1 MFLLCLCLYLFKK
14 LPSAWLRPSGAK
26 PRCFGLNPLGRSQAA
41 GTKPSAQRGDA
52 KVSIFRRRLGP
63 SAGRP
68 LCGFRAATPG
78 PFDNV
83 LLDLK
88 RSKQKIIW
96 RNCLIAFSGG
106 QDSINLVI
114 LWKNLLAQPPWARHG
129 GLGWGDP
136 HSLALK
142 NKPSIIW
149 CNHIWKTPDFYLF
162 RHSFQISFLFN
173 QRFFYTIFFSKYFSE
188 KKARKWRYF
197 SFLRVTRYSSYDSVL
212 TAHTQSDSIETFF
225 INLFRGSGQFGL
237 QTLRNLQIFFN
248 YECSQ
253 TFY

>member
-1 MFLLCLCLYLFKK
+1 MVLLCLCLYL
-14 LPSAWLRPSGAK
+14 SSG
-26 PRCFGLNPLGRSQAA
+26 
-41 GTKPSAQRGDA
+41 KPSAASCFAKGEVKRA
-52 KVSIFRRRLGP
+52 KVSRSASRAFRRSAKLEDVQVRRRLV
-63 SAGRP
+63 AGRL
-68 LCGFRAATPG
+68 LCAFTAGTPD
-78 PFDNV
+78 PFDHI

-96 RNCLIAFSGG
+96 MNCLIAFSGG

-114 LWKNLLAQPPWARHG
+114 LWKNLLGEDGASYG
-129 GLGWGDP
+129 GLGCEDP

-149 CNHIWKTPDFYLF
+149 CNHIWKIPDFYLF

-197 SFLRVTRYSSYDSVL
+197 SFVRVARYSSYDSVL

>member
-1 MFLLCLCLYLFKK
+1 MFLLCLYFYWSKK
-14 LPSAWLRPSGAK
+14 GPRGPSAEIDRSSP
-26 PRCFGLNPLGRSQAA
+26 FGEAGRRA
-41 GTKPSAQRGDA
+41 
-52 KVSIFRRRLGP
+52 
-63 SAGRP
+63 AGRP
-68 LCGFRAATPG
+68 LCGFTAGKRA
-78 PFDNV
+78 PFDHV

-96 RNCLIAFSGG
+96 MKSLIAFSGG

-114 LWKNLLAQPPWARHG
+114 LWKNLLGQPLPWASPGHW
-129 GLGWGDP
+129 GWGEHP
-136 HSLALK
+136 FLSLK

-149 CNHIWKTPDFYLF
+149 CHHIWKIPDFYLF
-162 RHSFQISFLFN
+162 RHSFQISFIFN

-197 SFLRVTRYSSYDSVL
+197 SFLRVARYSGYDSIL
-212 TAHTQSDSIETFF
+212 TAHTQNDSIETFF
-225 INLFRGSGQFGL
+225 MNLFRGSGPFGL

-248 YECSQ
+248 DECSQ

>member
-1 MFLLCLCLYLFKK
+1 MSSNWYKTLPYRRQLWDAAPGRTSNFL
-14 LPSAWLRPSGAK
+14 
-26 PRCFGLNPLGRSQAA
+26 
-41 GTKPSAQRGDA
+41 
-52 KVSIFRRRLGP
+52 
-63 SAGRP
+63 
-68 LCGFRAATPG
+68 
-78 PFDNV
+78 DNV

-88 RSKQKIIW
+88 KSKQKFIW
-96 RNCLIAFSGG
+96 MNCLIAFSGG

-114 LWKNLLAQPPWARHG
+114 LWKNLVAFSAPHPAESSGANQGHPFPSPAAPAILPWKIQR
-129 GLGWGDP
+129 DR
-136 HSLALK
+136 AL
-142 NKPSIIW
+142 NNQPSIIW
-149 CNHIWKTPDFYLF
+149 CNHMWKTPDFYLF

-197 SFLRVTRYSSYDSVL
+197 SFLRVARYSGYDSVL

-225 INLFRGSGQFGL
+225 INLFRGSGPFGL
-237 QTLRNLQIFFN
+237 QTLRNFQIFLN

>member
-1 MFLLCLCLYLFKK
+1 MSLFLFVYKV
-14 LPSAWLRPSGAK
+14 AEGQLRSNQPT
-26 PRCFGLNPLGRSQAA
+26 FVGRLA
-41 GTKPSAQRGDA
+41 
-52 KVSIFRRRLGP
+52 
-63 SAGRP
+63 AGRP
-68 LCGFRAATPG
+68 LCGFTAGKPA

-88 RSKQKIIW
+88 RSKQKILW
-96 RNCLIAFSGG
+96 MNCLIAFSGG

-114 LWKNLLAQPPWARHG
+114 LWKNLLGQPLPWASHSRS
-129 GLGWGDP
+129 GWGALP
-136 HSLALK
+136 RLSLK
-142 NKPSIIW
+142 KKPSIIW
-149 CNHIWKTPDFYLF
+149 CHHIWKTSDFYLF

-173 QRFFYTIFFSKYFSE
+173 QRFFYTISFSKYFSE

-197 SFLRVTRYSSYDSVL
+197 AFLRVARYSGHDSVL
-212 TAHTQSDSIETFF
+212 TAHTQNDSIETFF

-237 QTLRNLQIFFN
+237 QTLRNLQIFLN

>member
-1 MFLLCLCLYLFKK
+1 MFLLCLCLYLSKNW
-14 LPSAWLRPSGAK
+14 PSAWPL
-26 PRCFGLNPLGRSQAA
+26 CFGPLGRSQALSP
-41 GTKPSAQRGDA
+41 GPKPSAQRAEA
-52 KVSIFRRRLGP
+52 KVSIFPKRLA
-63 SAGRP
+63 AGRP
-68 LCGFRAATPG
+68 LCGFMAGTPG

-96 RNCLIAFSGG
+96 MNCLIAFSGG

-114 LWKNLLAQPPWARHG
+114 LWQNLLVQSPWASHG
-129 GLGWGDP
+129 GLGWRDP

-197 SFLRVTRYSSYDSVL
+197 SFLRVARYSGYDSVL

-253 TFY
+253 TFD

>member
-1 MFLLCLCLYLFKK
+1 MVLLCLCLYL
-14 LPSAWLRPSGAK
+14 SSG
-26 PRCFGLNPLGRSQAA
+26 
-41 GTKPSAQRGDA
+41 KPSAALASPMA
-52 KVSIFRRRLGP
+52 KRPKVRPALAPLGPSLAFGPSGPKGVQVRRRLGP
-63 SAGRP
+63 RGTSAGRP
-68 LCGFRAATPG
+68 LCGFTAGIPD

-96 RNCLIAFSGG
+96 MNCLIAFSGG

-114 LWKNLLAQPPWARHG
+114 LWKNLLGEDGASYG
-129 GLGWGDP
+129 GWGWEDP

-149 CNHIWKTPDFYLF
+149 CNHIWKIPDFYLF

-197 SFLRVTRYSSYDSVL
+197 SFLRVARYSGYDSVL

-237 QTLRNLQIFFN
+237 QTLRNLQIFIN